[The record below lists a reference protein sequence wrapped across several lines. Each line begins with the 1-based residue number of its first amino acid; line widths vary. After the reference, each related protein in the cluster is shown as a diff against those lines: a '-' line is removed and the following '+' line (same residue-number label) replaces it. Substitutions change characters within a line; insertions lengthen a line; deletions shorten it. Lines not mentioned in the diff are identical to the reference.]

1 MKKFSSLDEMFY
13 GTPNEPADAETDTP
27 KNTKSGGTST
37 DIKQTV
43 RNIKLQT
50 LDDLF
55 GITNSG
61 SETPVNVEVP
71 APEDT
76 PPPAELQKVQQ
87 SKDLLPSEKALY
99 YKSKLDAIKC
109 LMSRPSKYNASPS
122 GMHVVGKQ
130 SLDILGEQ
138 VGESRNQIYRYLRLT
153 KLIPA
158 LQTAV
163 DEKKIGLN
171 VGATLSFLRIENQK
185 ALEAFCFQTH
195 SICISQSLANR
206 LRQIEADGARFTPDI
221 LERFVA
227 PSGKN
232 LRDVMIP
239 YQTVQHYFP
248 EEMSSQE
255 ITQTIQNALQLY
267 FTKERTE
274 HSKHSDHP

>member
-1 MKKFSSLDEMFY
+1 M
-13 GTPNEPADAETDTP
+13 
-27 KNTKSGGTST
+27 
-37 DIKQTV
+37 
-43 RNIKLQT
+43 R
-50 LDDLF
+50 
-55 GITNSG
+55 
-61 SETPVNVEVP
+61 
-71 APEDT
+71 
-76 PPPAELQKVQQ
+76 
-87 SKDLLPSEKALY
+87 
-99 YKSKLDAIKC
+99 
-109 LMSRPSKYNASPS
+109 
-122 GMHVVGKQ
+122 VVGKQ
-130 SLDILGEQ
+130 SLDILGAQ
-138 VGESRNQIYRYLRLT
+138 VEESRNQIYRYLRLT
-153 KLIPA
+153 NLIPA

-195 SICISQSLANR
+195 SICTSQSLANR

-221 LERFVA
+221 LESFVA

-255 ITQTIQNALQLY
+255 ITQTIKNALQLY

-274 HSKHSDHP
+274 HSKYSDHP